1 MKQFDKQLKYSIR
14 KVSVGAASVVIGA
27 FYLAM
32 GAGVVHAE
40 TNTTEGGVNHSS
52 PSPKPATNQPNSLPG
67 SNYQA
72 EPAPNPTQ
80 PTSAEERSSGVAATS
95 NETNTESTTQPQPE
109 ATGAPS
115 NTDESNRPRS
125 RGRRSLPEQ
134 PTPDSTPDKRFV
146 EHKGTTVT
154 ANQPGIEMPKE
165 GTPEAE
171 DPHAHIRYNAP
182 SEEATIEEMWK
193 IIQNMP
199 DDFQNNERSYLHNM
213 NTLGD
218 SLRFDSNGK
227 LTKDPN
233 GTEIQ
238 PGEVREIDD
247 FGGWHAINENGEAG
261 RFAIG
266 KKNKDGLFTGWYYK
280 TDENG
285 NKVKVE
291 GGMLSVGSMSGWD
304 IWIHDQA
311 LDRRFNYMLML
322 AKGRNNGNRNDETKD
337 GTSYTRP
344 AEGVKDYSPNVKGF
358 NGIEKRFTAFSTKYG
373 SRLKLDFATGHIT
386 KSNNSAGNYHIVVK
400 AIKKDKNDP
409 SKEIEEVI
417 YDQTIH
423 QVDGV
428 IENAELY
435 KKGVDLDSLNISIHK
450 KFKDE
455 FMERRKKLPR
465 GKWPTYKTPV
475 VLELTKESLTK
486 FLEKTSSKFGGRP
499 VNAFYSE
506 IRVPLGREKDKP
518 AENPTRDKNLNNQSD
533 RLYKLFHYL
542 MPTAKKITY
551 HPDTDQLEIET
562 DATEYIKELKTKIS
576 KKEEALKTTEDETQ
590 KTKLNEEI
598 QALKTKISTT
608 NSYTYKQARVG
619 EDIGNSRYPRASS
632 TITDEEIS
640 KKILDAIKDRTTNQ
654 PDMNKFG
661 VGGYFSTGDI
671 PLDKDVIAY
680 KVSVFSGDDTRVG
693 VLTSGQLVSYNIPIL
708 ADFSVIQDTVEPSK
722 ELTRRIIDKLVKEG
736 KITEEDGKKKK
747 EELEKITKTSEIRE
761 KFFGDVAVKY
771 VDTSGNI
778 LELKNNKKVGE
789 KATDGSY
796 LVNPGRIVDSKY
808 DVSSSKLKAFSD
820 ANGNYYKL
828 RSTVN
833 DGLGEGSAEPTG
845 IVTRETKVVTYVYER
860 TTPPSIGKGIVH
872 FKKQNTDNTTVNLS
886 GSGYPDIELSGYEGE
901 DFSTDDVDTK
911 LTELKNT
918 GYEIVTNELNTKS
931 LEIDSIVD
939 EDGKDPSQVYDVIVR
954 EKVVPVTPSTP
965 ENGKPDDKPTPES
978 NHITIWVDENGKPL
992 KPEQP
997 GTHKP
1002 GNVPGYR
1009 LITTVMKDG
1018 ITVHK
1023 FEKIPTEVPSNPT
1036 PEKSDTPS
1044 PETPVSPD
1052 PEVPTYETGKR
1063 EELPNTGTE
1072 ANAGL
1077 ASAGIMTLLAGLGL
1091 GFFKKKEDEK

>member
-40 TNTTEGGVNHSS
+40 TNTTEGGVNHSN

-80 PTSAEERSSGVAATS
+80 PTSTEERSLGVATTS
-95 NETNTESTTQPQPE
+95 NETNAESTTQPQPE
-109 ATGAPS
+109 TTGAPS

-125 RGRRSLPEQ
+125 RGRRSLPA
-134 PTPDSTPDKRFV
+134 DSTPDERFV
-146 EHKGTTVT
+146 ERKGTTAT
-154 ANQPGIEMPKE
+154 ANQPGVEMPKA

-171 DPHAHIRYNAP
+171 DPHAHIRYKDP

-266 KKNKDGLFTGWYYK
+266 KKNKDGLFTGWYYDK
-280 TDENG
+280 DG
-285 NKVKVE
+285 NKVL
-291 GGMLSVGSMSGWD
+291 GGMLSVGSSGGWY
-304 IWIHDQA
+304 IWPHDQA
-311 LDRRFNYMLML
+311 LDRRFKYMLML
-322 AKGRNNGNRNDETKD
+322 AKGRDFANRNDETKD
-337 GTSYTRP
+337 GKPYEAGSGLDTRSNR
-344 AEGVKDYSPNVKGF
+344 EYSPNVKGF

-373 SRLKLDFATGHIT
+373 SRLKLDFATGHVT
-386 KSNNSAGNYHIVVK
+386 KSYDSTGSYHIVVK

-409 SKEIEEVI
+409 SKETEEVI
-417 YDQTIH
+417 YDQTIY

-435 KKGVDLDSLNISIHK
+435 KKRVDIAGLNKRIHEDFK
-450 KFKDE
+450 KE
-455 FMERRKKLPR
+455 FEERKKKLPL
-465 GKWPTYKTPV
+465 GKRLTYKTPV
-475 VLELTKESLTK
+475 VMELTKESLTK
-486 FLEKTSSKFGGRP
+486 FLENEKSKFGGHS
-499 VNAFYSE
+499 VDIFYKK
-506 IRVPLGREKDKP
+506 ILIPLIQEKDRP
-518 AENPTRDKNLNNQSD
+518 AENPTRDTELKNQPD

-576 KKEEALKTTEDETQ
+576 EKEEALKTTEDETQ

-598 QALKTKISTT
+598 QALKTKISTS
-608 NSYTYKQARVG
+608 NSYTYKQARIG
-619 EDIGNSRYPRASS
+619 EDIGLSRYPNASS
-632 TITDEEIS
+632 ITTDEEMS
-640 KKILDAIKDRTTNQ
+640 EKILAAIKDRTTKQ

-661 VGGYFSTGDI
+661 IGGYFSTGDI

-680 KVSVFSGDDTRVG
+680 KVSVFSGDDTKVG
-693 VLTSGQLVSYNIPIL
+693 VLTEGKLVSYNLPIL

-722 ELTRRIIDKLVKEG
+722 ELTRRIIDKLIKEG
-736 KITEEDGKKKK
+736 KLTEEDGKKKK

-789 KATDGSY
+789 RATDGSY

-833 DGLGEGSAEPTG
+833 DGLGAGSAAPTG

-872 FKKQNTDNTTVNLS
+872 FKKQNTDNTIVNLS

-931 LEIDSIVD
+931 LEIDSIAD

-992 KPEQP
+992 KPEKP
-997 GTHKP
+997 GTHEP
-1002 GNVPGYR
+1002 GTVPGYR
-1009 LITTVMKDG
+1009 LITTVTKDG
-1018 ITVHK
+1018 VTVHK

-1036 PEKSDTPS
+1036 PEKPDTSS
-1044 PETPVSPD
+1044 PETSVSPD

-1077 ASAGIMTLLAGLGL
+1077 ASTGIMTLLAGLGL